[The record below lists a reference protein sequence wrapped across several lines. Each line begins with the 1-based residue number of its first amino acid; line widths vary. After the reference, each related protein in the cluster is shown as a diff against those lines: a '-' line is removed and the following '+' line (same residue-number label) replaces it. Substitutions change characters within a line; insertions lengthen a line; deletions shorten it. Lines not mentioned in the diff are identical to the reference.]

1 MSDALPV
8 QAPSHDSLSGSAKHA
23 TTTLPAVLAIA
34 GSDCSG
40 GAGIQADLKTMLAC
54 GVYGMS
60 AITSITAQ
68 NTQGVSA
75 VEDVSPGILAAQL
88 DAVYTDIPPAA
99 TKIGMVSNARL
110 IEVIGDALRTYQAAN
125 VVLDP
130 VMVSSSG
137 TRLLDENAESAL
149 TGLFGLCRLI
159 TPNIPEAE
167 VLCGLAAGS
176 IDTAD
181 AMTDAARRMA
191 VRYGCAVLVKG
202 GHSVQGASDV
212 LAEPDG
218 KVTWFHGEHI
228 DNPNTH
234 GTGCTLSSA
243 IASALARGETL
254 TSAIRDG
261 KAYLTG
267 AIGAGLDLG
276 HGSGPMDHAWRWR
289 VDGVRRA

>member
-1 MSDALPV
+1 MSGETPL
-8 QAPSHDSLSGSAKHA
+8 HA
-23 TTTLPAVLAIA
+23 VTTTLPAVLTIA
-34 GSDCSG
+34 GSHCSG

-137 TRLLDENAESAL
+137 TRLLDENAENAL

-167 VLCGLAAGS
+167 VLCELVAGS
-176 IDTAD
+176 IDTPD
-181 AMTDAARRMA
+181 AMADAARRMA
-191 VRYGCAVLVKG
+191 ARYGCAVLVKG

-212 LAEPDG
+212 VAEPDG
-218 KVTWFHGEHI
+218 DVTWFRGEHI
-228 DNPNTH
+228 DNSNTH

-289 VDGVRRA
+289 

>member
-1 MSDALPV
+1 MSDTLPV

-23 TTTLPAVLAIA
+23 TTTLPAVLTIA

-75 VEDVSPGILAAQL
+75 VEDVSPGILTAQL

-167 VLCGLAAGS
+167 VLCELAAGS
-176 IDTAD
+176 IDTPD
-181 AMTDAARRMA
+181 AMADAARRMA

-212 LAEPDG
+212 VAEPDG
-218 KVTWFHGEHI
+218 DVTWFRGEHI

-289 VDGVRRA
+289 

>member
-1 MSDALPV
+1 MSGETPL
-8 QAPSHDSLSGSAKHA
+8 HA
-23 TTTLPAVLAIA
+23 VTTTLPAVLTIA

-75 VEDVSPGILAAQL
+75 VEDVSPDILTAQL

-110 IEVIGDALRTYQAAN
+110 IAVIGDALRKYQAPN

-137 TRLLDENAESAL
+137 TRLLDKHAENAL
-149 TGLFGLCRLI
+149 TGLFALCRLI

-167 VLCGLAAGS
+167 VLNGLNAGA
-176 IDTAD
+176 INTAD
-181 AMTDAARRMA
+181 AMAEAAQRL
-191 VRYGCAVLVKG
+191 VSQYGCAVLVKG

-218 KVTWFHGEHI
+218 NLVWFRGEHI

-243 IASALARGETL
+243 IASALAQGETL
-254 TSAIRDG
+254 SSAIRDG

-267 AIGAGLDLG
+267 AIAAGLNLG
-276 HGSGPMDHAWRWR
+276 HGSGPMDHAWQWR
-289 VDGVRRA
+289 ER

>member
-1 MSDALPV
+1 MSDTLP
-8 QAPSHDSLSGSAKHA
+8 ARASSYDSPSGPVKAA
-23 TTTLPAVLAIA
+23 TTTLPAVLTIA

-68 NTQGVSA
+68 NTQGVKA
-75 VEDVSPGILAAQL
+75 VEDVSPGILTAQL

-137 TRLLDENAESAL
+137 TRLLDKNAESAL

-181 AMTDAARRMA
+181 AMADAARYMT
-191 VRYGCAVLVKG
+191 VNYGCAVLVKG

-218 KVTWFHGEHI
+218 KVTWFRGEHI

-267 AIGAGLDLG
+267 AIGAGLNLG
-276 HGSGPMDHAWRWR
+276 HGSGPMDHAWLWR
-289 VDGVRRA
+289 RC

>member
-1 MSDALPV
+1 MSDL
-8 QAPSHDSLSGSAKHA
+8 QAMHVPAP
-23 TTTLPAVLAIA
+23 TTLPAVLTIA

-75 VEDVSPGILAAQL
+75 VEDVSPDILAAQL

-167 VLCGLAAGS
+167 VLCELAAGS
-176 IDTAD
+176 IDTPD
-181 AMTDAARRMA
+181 AMADAARRMA
-191 VRYGCAVLVKG
+191 ARYGCAVLVKG
-202 GHSVQGASDV
+202 GHSVQGANDV
-212 LAEPDG
+212 VAEPDG
-218 KVTWFHGEHI
+218 DVTWFRGEHI

-254 TSAIRDG
+254 PSAIRDG

-289 VDGVRRA
+289 

>member
-1 MSDALPV
+1 
-8 QAPSHDSLSGSAKHA
+8 
-23 TTTLPAVLAIA
+23 
-34 GSDCSG
+34 
-40 GAGIQADLKTMLAC
+40 MLAC

-167 VLCGLAAGS
+167 VLCELAAGS
-176 IDTAD
+176 IDTPDEMA
-181 AMTDAARRMA
+181 DAARRMA
-191 VRYGCAVLVKG
+191 ARYGCAVLVKG
-202 GHSVQGASDV
+202 GHSVQGANDV
-212 LAEPDG
+212 VAEPDG
-218 KVTWFHGEHI
+218 DVTWFRGEHI

-254 TSAIRDG
+254 PSAIRDG

-267 AIGAGLDLG
+267 AIGAGLDVG
-276 HGSGPMDHAWRWR
+276 HGSGPMDHAWRWH

>member
-1 MSDALPV
+1 MSDP
-8 QAPSHDSLSGSAKHA
+8 QAMHVPAP
-23 TTTLPAVLAIA
+23 TTLPAVLTIA

-218 KVTWFHGEHI
+218 KVTWFRGEHI

-267 AIGAGLDLG
+267 AIGAGLDVG

>member
-1 MSDALPV
+1 MSDP
-8 QAPSHDSLSGSAKHA
+8 QAMHVPAP
-23 TTTLPAVLAIA
+23 TTLPAVLTIA

-167 VLCGLAAGS
+167 VLCELAAGS
-176 IDTAD
+176 IDTPD
-181 AMTDAARRMA
+181 AMADAARRMA
-191 VRYGCAVLVKG
+191 ARYGCAVLVKG

-212 LAEPDG
+212 VAEPDG
-218 KVTWFHGEHI
+218 DVTWFRGEHI

-289 VDGVRRA
+289 

>member
-1 MSDALPV
+1 MSDL
-8 QAPSHDSLSGSAKHA
+8 QAMHVPAP
-23 TTTLPAVLAIA
+23 TTLPAVLTIA

-75 VEDVSPGILAAQL
+75 VEDVSPDILAAQL

-167 VLCGLAAGS
+167 VLCELAAGS
-176 IDTAD
+176 IDTPD
-181 AMTDAARRMA
+181 AMADAARRMA

-212 LAEPDG
+212 VAEPDG
-218 KVTWFHGEHI
+218 DVTWFRGEHI

-289 VDGVRRA
+289 

>member
-1 MSDALPV
+1 
-8 QAPSHDSLSGSAKHA
+8 
-23 TTTLPAVLAIA
+23 
-34 GSDCSG
+34 
-40 GAGIQADLKTMLAC
+40 MLAC

-75 VEDVSPGILAAQL
+75 VEDVSPDILTAQL

-110 IEVIGDALRTYQAAN
+110 IAVIGDALRKYQAPN

-137 TRLLDENAESAL
+137 TRLLDKHAENAL
-149 TGLFGLCRLI
+149 TGLFALCRLI

-167 VLCGLAAGS
+167 VLNGLDAGA
-176 IDTAD
+176 INTAD
-181 AMTDAARRMA
+181 AMAEAARRL
-191 VRYGCAVLVKG
+191 VSQYGCAVLVKG

-218 KVTWFHGEHI
+218 NLVWFRGEHI

-243 IASALARGETL
+243 IASALAQGETL
-254 TSAIRDG
+254 SSAIRDG

-267 AIGAGLDLG
+267 AIAAGLNLG
-276 HGSGPMDHAWRWR
+276 HGSGPMDHAWQWR
-289 VDGVRRA
+289 ER

>member
-1 MSDALPV
+1 MSDL
-8 QAPSHDSLSGSAKHA
+8 QAMHVPAP
-23 TTTLPAVLAIA
+23 TTLPAVLTIA

-75 VEDVSPGILAAQL
+75 VEDVSPDILAAQL

-167 VLCGLAAGS
+167 VLCELAAGS
-176 IDTAD
+176 IDTPD
-181 AMTDAARRMA
+181 AMADAARRMA
-191 VRYGCAVLVKG
+191 ARYGCAVLVKG
-202 GHSVQGASDV
+202 GHSVQGANDV
-212 LAEPDG
+212 VAEPDG
-218 KVTWFHGEHI
+218 DVTWFRGEHI

-289 VDGVRRA
+289 

>member
-1 MSDALPV
+1 
-8 QAPSHDSLSGSAKHA
+8 
-23 TTTLPAVLAIA
+23 
-34 GSDCSG
+34 
-40 GAGIQADLKTMLAC
+40 
-54 GVYGMS
+54 
-60 AITSITAQ
+60 
-68 NTQGVSA
+68 
-75 VEDVSPGILAAQL
+75 
-88 DAVYTDIPPAA
+88 
-99 TKIGMVSNARL
+99 MVSNARL

-137 TRLLDENAESAL
+137 TRLLDENAENAL

-167 VLCGLAAGS
+167 VLCELAAGS
-176 IDTAD
+176 IDTPD
-181 AMTDAARRMA
+181 AMADAARRMA
-191 VRYGCAVLVKG
+191 ARYGCAVLVKG
-202 GHSVQGASDV
+202 GHSVQGANDV
-212 LAEPDG
+212 VAEPDG
-218 KVTWFHGEHI
+218 DVTWFRGEHI

-289 VDGVRRA
+289 

>member
-1 MSDALPV
+1 MSDL
-8 QAPSHDSLSGSAKHA
+8 QAMHVPAP
-23 TTTLPAVLAIA
+23 TTLPAVLTIA

-75 VEDVSPGILAAQL
+75 VEDVSPDILAAQL

-137 TRLLDENAESAL
+137 TRLLDENAENAL

-167 VLCGLAAGS
+167 VLCELAAGS
-176 IDTAD
+176 IDTPD
-181 AMTDAARRMA
+181 AMADAARRMA
-191 VRYGCAVLVKG
+191 ARYGCAVLVKG
-202 GHSVQGASDV
+202 GHSVQGANDV
-212 LAEPDG
+212 VAEPDG
-218 KVTWFHGEHI
+218 DVTWFRGEHI

-289 VDGVRRA
+289 

>member
-1 MSDALPV
+1 MSDP
-8 QAPSHDSLSGSAKHA
+8 QAMHVPAP
-23 TTTLPAVLAIA
+23 TTLPAVLTIA

-75 VEDVSPGILAAQL
+75 VEDVSPDILAAQL

-167 VLCGLAAGS
+167 VLCELAAGS
-176 IDTAD
+176 IDTPD
-181 AMTDAARRMA
+181 AMADAARRMA

-212 LAEPDG
+212 VAEPDG
-218 KVTWFHGEHI
+218 DVTWFRGEHI

-267 AIGAGLDLG
+267 AIGAGLDVG

-289 VDGVRRA
+289 

>member
-1 MSDALPV
+1 MSDVLPV

-23 TTTLPAVLAIA
+23 TAPLPAVLTIA

-75 VEDVSPGILAAQL
+75 VEDVSPDILAAQL

-110 IEVIGDALRTYQAAN
+110 IAVIGDALRKYQAPN

-137 TRLLDENAESAL
+137 TRLLDANAESAL

-167 VLCGLAAGS
+167 VLCGQGFGEGS
-176 IDTAD
+176 INTPD
-181 AMTDAARRMA
+181 AMAHAAQRLA
-191 VRYGCAVLVKG
+191 SRYGCAVLAKG

-212 LAEPDG
+212 LADADG
-218 KVTWFHGEHI
+218 NLVWFRGEHI

-254 TSAIRDG
+254 ASAIRDG

-267 AIGAGLDLG
+267 AIAAGLDLG

-289 VDGVRRA
+289 TR

>member
-1 MSDALPV
+1 MSDP
-8 QAPSHDSLSGSAKHA
+8 QAMHVPAP
-23 TTTLPAVLAIA
+23 TTLPAVLTIA

-75 VEDVSPGILAAQL
+75 VEDVSPDILAAQL

-167 VLCGLAAGS
+167 VLCELAAGS
-176 IDTAD
+176 IDTPD
-181 AMTDAARRMA
+181 AMADAARRMA
-191 VRYGCAVLVKG
+191 ARYGCAVLVKG
-202 GHSVQGASDV
+202 GHSVQGANDV
-212 LAEPDG
+212 VAEPDG
-218 KVTWFHGEHI
+218 DVTWFRGEHI

-254 TSAIRDG
+254 PSAIRDG

-289 VDGVRRA
+289 

>member
-1 MSDALPV
+1 
-8 QAPSHDSLSGSAKHA
+8 
-23 TTTLPAVLAIA
+23 
-34 GSDCSG
+34 
-40 GAGIQADLKTMLAC
+40 
-54 GVYGMS
+54 
-60 AITSITAQ
+60 
-68 NTQGVSA
+68 
-75 VEDVSPGILAAQL
+75 
-88 DAVYTDIPPAA
+88 
-99 TKIGMVSNARL
+99 MVSNARL

-167 VLCGLAAGS
+167 VLCELAAGS
-176 IDTAD
+176 IDTPD
-181 AMTDAARRMA
+181 AMADAARRMA
-191 VRYGCAVLVKG
+191 ARYGCAVLVKG

-212 LAEPDG
+212 VAEPDG
-218 KVTWFHGEHI
+218 DVTWFRGEHI

-254 TSAIRDG
+254 PSAIRDG

-289 VDGVRRA
+289 

>member
-1 MSDALPV
+1 MSDP
-8 QAPSHDSLSGSAKHA
+8 QAMHVPAP
-23 TTTLPAVLAIA
+23 TTLPAVLTIA

-40 GAGIQADLKTMLAC
+40 GAGIQADLKTMLVC

-75 VEDVSPGILAAQL
+75 VEDVSPDILAAQL

-110 IEVIGDALRTYQAAN
+110 IAVIGDALRKYQAPN

-137 TRLLDENAESAL
+137 TRLLDANAESAL

-167 VLCGLAAGS
+167 VLCGQGS
-176 IDTAD
+176 GEGPITTPD
-181 AMTDAARRMA
+181 AMAHAAQRLA
-191 VRYGCAVLVKG
+191 SRYGCAVLVKG

-212 LAEPDG
+212 LADTDG
-218 KVTWFHGEHI
+218 NLVWFRGEHI

-254 TSAIRDG
+254 ASAIRDG

-267 AIGAGLDLG
+267 AIAAGLDLG

-289 VDGVRRA
+289 TR